1 MAAGIFIL
9 ILYFLLLFWCKK
21 CRRNRRKMMIDER
34 RAEISMPMI
43 VKTPSTRHETTPT
56 QNGSTT
62 QTSLTDITAATLP
75 RTATVNSRNIG
86 GTLTLR
92 RGSSL
97 NHQVISTIRRSH
109 SIDECTQ
116 TDLDETDDSNR
127 KRVSL
132 SEEQVQ
138 ELGFLVDVMKVYN
151 NKLED
156 EFSSETLRR
165 GNKEQNRT
173 YNDNSVDDPD
183 FYFTKTLNSF
193 PSQQKSTRPK
203 LKKQISFHSTEN
215 SRYFGDE
222 ELSSSDEKFRTLPSH
237 YGQMQRNT
245 SQVSSKAYASS
256 VASNDIDFFS
266 PESIFNGD
274 TLKYNSI
281 ARTPKLGV
289 RGDGYDVIMG
299 EPPSSSK

>member
-1 MAAGIFIL
+1 
-9 ILYFLLLFWCKK
+9 
-21 CRRNRRKMMIDER
+21 MITDER
-34 RAEISMPMI
+34 RAEISMPLI
-43 VKTPSTRHETTPT
+43 VKTPSTRHETTPI

-62 QTSLTDITAATLP
+62 QTSLTEVTAATLP
-75 RTATVNSRNIG
+75 RTSSVNSRNTG

-127 KRVSL
+127 KRESL

-151 NKLED
+151 SKLED

-165 GNKEQNRT
+165 GNKEPNRT
-173 YNDNSVDDPD
+173 YHDNSDDDPD
-183 FYFTKTLNSF
+183 FYFSKTLNSF
-193 PSQQKSTRPK
+193 PSQEKATRPK
-203 LKKQISFHSTEN
+203 LKQISFHSREN

-222 ELSSSDEKFRTLPSH
+222 ELSSSDEKFKTLPSH
-237 YGQMQRNT
+237 YRQMQRNT
-245 SQVSSKAYASS
+245 SQVSSKVYASS